1 VTDGGVKQRDYSDG
15 EEKKNGMGRIHL
27 ITNDELQMA
36 NQCRN
41 LGERGRLA
49 RSFRRPRRKGFQG
62 VTRGAP
68 AHGRA
73 SCDTA
78 GEGARAPPVAHSFE
92 RHSSTSPRIKT
103 MVREFALTCSHLM
116 TSRFRFGFL
125 ALTWL
130 VTSNHASA
138 DRASTRSEHTN
149 RLAHEKSPYLLQ
161 HAHNPVDWYPWGEE
175 AFAKARRENKPIFL
189 SVGYSTCHWCHV
201 MAHESFENED
211 VAAVMNRE
219 FVNIK
224 VDREER
230 PDVDRVYM
238 TFVQATTGSGGW
250 PMSVWLTPDLKPF
263 VGGTYFPPE
272 ERYGQPAFKK
282 VLERI
287 ATAWKEDHDKIV
299 EQGSKIVEA
308 LRGSQSAAPAEG
320 TIDSSVADAAYR
332 QLDRSYDPKEGG
344 FGTAPKF
351 PRPVTLN
358 FLTRFYAREAGHAS
372 GLPSANNASGTHAL
386 PSQALETA
394 LFTLRKMA
402 AGGMHDHI
410 GGGFHRYSVDR
421 YWHVPH
427 FEKMLYDQAQLAAAY
442 LDAFQ
447 ITRDKQYESVAR
459 DILDYVARD
468 MTSKEGGF
476 FSAEDADSPV
486 FGIDA
491 PNHKTAEGAFYIWT
505 KKEIND
511 ALGNSADVFDF
522 HYGVQAHG
530 NAPEGSDPHDEFRGK
545 NILIERHTIAET
557 AERFKKSEE
566 EIGKVLAESR
576 DKLFAIR
583 AKRPRPHLD
592 DKIIAA
598 WNGLMISAFARAA
611 QVLDDARYLEV
622 ATRAAKFMRTKLY
635 DSSHK
640 ILYRSYREGRSNIEG
655 FADDY
660 ATVIQGLL
668 DLYQASFHIECL
680 KLARQ
685 LQETQD
691 RLFFDEQNGGYFS
704 NSGRDKN
711 VFVRIK
717 DDNDGAEPAA
727 SSIAALNLLRL
738 SQIYNDPKM
747 AERAKKTID
756 AFATILLQFPSG
768 MPQMLVALETSL
780 GKPRQIVIAGKKD
793 SPETEALLKE
803 VHRHFLP
810 NTIVILADAS
820 EGQKYLGENNEAIRA
835 MSLVEGKP
843 AAYVCE
849 NFTCKAPV
857 TDPKQLSDLLK
868 L

>member
-1 VTDGGVKQRDYSDG
+1 
-15 EEKKNGMGRIHL
+15 M
-27 ITNDELQMA
+27 
-36 NQCRN
+36 
-41 LGERGRLA
+41 
-49 RSFRRPRRKGFQG
+49 
-62 VTRGAP
+62 
-68 AHGRA
+68 
-73 SCDTA
+73 TA
-78 GEGARAPPVAHSFE
+78 
-92 RHSSTSPRIKT
+92 
-103 MVREFALTCSHLM
+103 
-116 TSRFRFGFL
+116 RFRFGFL

-130 VTSNHASA
+130 VTSSDIFSA
-138 DRASTRSEHTN
+138 QTAARPEHTN

-201 MAHESFENED
+201 MAHESFEDED
-211 VAAVMNRE
+211 VAAIMNRE

-272 ERYGQPAFKK
+272 ERFGQPAFTK

-308 LRGSQSAAPAEG
+308 LRESQSAPPGEG
-320 TIDSSVADAAYR
+320 KIDGSVADAAYR
-332 QLDRSYDPKEGG
+332 QIDRSYDPKEGG
-344 FGTAPKF
+344 FGNAPKF

-358 FLTRFYAREAGHAS
+358 FLTRFYARDTKSDS
-372 GLPSANNASGTHAL
+372 GKHAL
-386 PSQALETA
+386 DMT

-427 FEKMLYDQAQLAAAY
+427 FEKMLYDQAQLAVAY
-442 LDAFQ
+442 LDGVQ
-447 ITRDKQYESVAR
+447 ILRDPHLNPLPGQGEADAKAPVRVEFEAVAR

-486 FGIDA
+486 VGIDA
-491 PNHKTAEGAFYIWT
+491 PSHKTAEGAFYVWT
-505 KKEIND
+505 KKEIDD
-511 ALGNSADVFDF
+511 ALGDSADIFDF

-545 NILIERHTIAET
+545 NILIERHTIADT
-557 AERFKKSEE
+557 ARHFEKSEA
-566 EIGKVLAESR
+566 EITKVLAQSR
-576 DKLFAIR
+576 EKLFVIR
-583 AKRPRPHLD
+583 AQRPRPHLD
-592 DKIIAA
+592 DKIISS
-598 WNGLMISAFARAA
+598 WNGLMISAYARAA
-611 QVLDDARYLEV
+611 QVLDPATAGRYLEI
-622 ATRAAKFMRTKLY
+622 ATRSADFVQTKLY
-635 DSSHK
+635 DPSRK
-640 ILYRSYREGRSNIEG
+640 ILYRSYREGRSNVEG

-668 DLYQASFHIECL
+668 DLYEASFNVEWL
-680 KLARQ
+680 KLAME

-691 RLFFDEQNGGYFS
+691 RLFFDEKNGGYFS
-704 NSGRDKN
+704 NSGQDKN
-711 VFVRIK
+711 VFVRMK

-738 SQIYNDPKM
+738 SQIYDDPKIT
-747 AERAKKTID
+747 ERAKKTID

-768 MPQMLVALETSL
+768 MPQMLVAVENSL

-793 SPETEALLKE
+793 SPETKALLKE

-820 EGQKYLGENNEAIRA
+820 EGQKYLGEKNEAIRA
-835 MSLVEGKP
+835 MSLAAGKP

-857 TDPKQLSDLLK
+857 TDVKRLSDLLK